1 MADKLTLRLKEEL
14 ERRHGKGAVSDAQI
28 KNFLS
33 TQNYNTN
40 SPTKSFTN
48 NLPYQTSVSDIQ
60 KYQAQ
65 QPPTQDEKGGLINA
79 VGAGLWTFFDTASFG
94 ALSVASSMTE
104 KSGGQS
110 IRSMIDFSDTAAK
123 YTGAVGGLAGF
134 VGGAPIKI
142 GGKLLQAVGGGVVRA
157 TGRQS
162 INQVTSKMLK
172 KGAQLGVKKDTAR
185 EITNHYANIARKAQS
200 DVSFRKTFGEKA
212 TQLLTNYTDD
222 AVQMGKIS
230 SAESVAIR
238 KMFGENYLNRPMQ
251 DFIGLMGT
259 RMANPRLAKVAGS
272 FLNESIMFAMIDTIF
287 EGVTMV
293 EDQHFDWTR
302 PVWGAFTGAVFSQL
316 QWLNPVGKGAKWKLD
331 FRAGVRSA
339 FSKKPEYH
347 TWSDKQ
353 LQGTGRFFGES
364 LKRFGKEGNQNYMVN
379 IEGKSINLKSDDI
392 LKQATFKFGG
402 QQQGRDALVRYFEA
416 NRKMFGKEIMKAS
429 TMEALTNI
437 PKNWF
442 RMAAGGVAFNAHT
455 LAEMALHGT
464 EPGFHDMLPH
474 FLIGAFLQLGKNPA
488 SFDLDSQSMNQLRSN
503 LKMLGV
509 DVKQLNYVPS
519 LARTPNR
526 FNTGINKST
535 HPETLKAYEEL
546 GMGSDVIE
554 ATEGRLV
561 EGETS
566 IERQGNAK
574 YDKIS
579 QRMHLAFR
587 HGKNPNNISTKEA
600 QKLVEIFEAETGVKR
615 IEDYDRHF
623 DSLAVENTAVLERT
637 LPDIV
642 KQIMMADKGQELG
655 FIEKTNKDDKVII
668 QGPESIYP
676 AEAIIKLSRE
686 GKLDFIKDAEGN
698 VIKDGELAEAKL
710 LETFDGYSNIF
721 NTSKFLNATD
731 RLPIGEGS
739 REVKTLETIKDIYES
754 ITTAE
759 ANINSAY
766 PSKMSYSNA
775 FTFSANAGDYIGI
788 LAQNMSIKNSRMIQ
802 NIFSK
807 EFSGRNKL
815 ISFMR
820 EVGILEGDIVNPKL
834 LKNIENIEFT
844 KEDIESLP
852 ESERESRPSE
862 LKRGLK
868 KILQLQSVT
877 GGYERS
883 EGVDPKKIT
892 IENAEKLIG
901 FISKQGLIDIH
912 KLSEHVHQETINFII
927 RDKIGSSNL
936 QMYEMSA
943 FFKISEAGMASFN
956 LDMKSGRQGFDIKL
970 LDEAFVPENLKSE
983 ANDYNNFA
991 RQIIQKSGGLIE
1003 SAGKQVVQ
1011 NQYDILALANLIP
1024 KNSKDGTFNID
1035 KAQEHL
1041 QEFFKILPT
1050 NSQILND
1057 VAQYSLEGNS
1067 GEILNWLLRS
1077 GVMKYDSNSSKKYEL
1092 NPKKFTEALKV
1103 QLQNK
1108 IKKDGFDDNYIKN
1121 TIATEEQIARA
1132 AHGDERFMIASDSKF
1147 DMNTFLEKYNI
1158 DGVDYSVQ
1166 SKESKR
1172 EAFDSLF
1179 LSELNAPELRI
1190 PAAQIVENV
1199 LKRIE
1204 VKNTTTGKYEKF
1216 LDMKGSRTEYY
1227 ELHKEIVGDL
1237 VKLIA
1242 SQYNTR
1248 KVNVFKF
1255 ENGQLREK
1263 SEFQQET
1270 RLNSLYRELEL
1281 SHVNIEKEVVGY
1293 EFYGNKL
1300 RRVFRNIFE
1309 NSSDLPSEYRAPIA
1323 KDMIELKKQLKLRE
1337 SVFGLTNSGG
1347 MIIIQVSKDTSP
1359 IAVASQN
1366 LPNMHPKYI
1375 EFADWALKQK
1385 NINREVKDQI
1395 FEITEK
1401 IKDPTKDVDG
1411 VAIGKPTNND
1421 YRYML
1426 SQLVFND
1433 MLRGNKKISELENF
1447 LNGFDVSKTM
1457 GRIKLYDSKNFVKHD
1472 RQLLSSMMELY
1483 KKEFRD
1489 KDTFEAIGKIMKQ
1502 DGFNIA
1508 IWNDKDYAN
1517 IKTETADILKK
1528 NGFSQEKIDNFLN
1541 NQIGEAHEGVSSFDS
1556 IALVP
1561 RRIMRYSHAMMGNNP
1576 NSTNPV
1582 KPAISSGGRSGQL
1595 LLGKTLLV
1603 YDKSLDSFFET
1614 NPSVDVLL
1622 TSTGAKAFNKGTLRD
1637 GLDTSVINKSFKELN
1652 RKVPIGSQKIRKI
1665 PIDALGFKPEVD
1677 KLVKDAAE
1685 STSDYNYMRES
1696 ESRDMFNENYRDDI
1710 IAAVDGM
1717 KTITQDPIRIRDFV
1731 LRMFG
1736 ENAFSVNPESG
1747 GSQHLSN
1754 LYMFSSMHRDANPM
1768 SYSENIVKNKIY
1780 NHFVNSILN
1789 GKRSTA
1795 KLKNGTEVRYGG
1807 QAPIIQATGEQYR
1820 LKPTVV
1826 NQDGV
1831 MELRGEMMIGAH
1843 EKSVSVSDIIKSGR
1857 QMIFVDGAKTIN
1869 PREFFGKYKEKQGKE
1884 QIEKDYW
1891 DDMLDAGLD
1900 LGTLYKFL
1908 EAGKFGVNPYSK
1920 DLQIGVVVNR
1930 KPHTRPNDNAILG
1943 LKGFLEKS
1951 FGRSALVNSLDIV
1964 NIFEGDYDADKVDY
1978 FYGARKAV
1986 HEHAKRASDLFVQGI
2001 DPTSIKIDKP
2011 FSWGDNPAK
2020 VVENIEDM
2028 SASADLAKKTIGVV
2042 QKIPRKLSYLNS
2054 IAMDGSKDASL
2065 KARFAKG
2072 EAPKILFTTPDVDGV
2087 RGDKFKITIDFD
2099 NLDYFSR
2106 AALETQY
2113 MLDMGG
2119 GVNPELMRDVSQW
2132 NDRFL
2137 FPPKAESISPARI
2150 KKQGVGFIRDNI
2162 RRKKPSKRIRI
2173 FRKFDKN
2180 GEELVLNDLDKAMI
2194 KTMMS
2199 EYGKFLNAAGKKS
2212 FNQATGEQR
2221 SVTYD
2226 DIYEAS
2232 DSFYN
2237 FNRDLSKSLYY
2248 KLRYKKDSAGNSFFN
2263 DAQFKSMFKAERNT
2277 YTEYDKKGNQIE
2289 KTYYK
2294 PGKNMFGD
2302 YEQQIKENSL
2312 AISTGEGG
2320 GVLERSLHRM
2330 WKEDV
2335 FGNRTNKG
2343 LEANAAFDTGAPV
2356 DYMNRWYDQLRT
2368 GDISEY
2374 SGSVDAMQANIMKTV
2389 TDYNKAAYYIGNL
2402 KQKIMTTQYRT
2413 DLQYK
2418 AKKSIIDKLNKV
2430 IKEVE
2435 NKLTK
2440 ELVPKEYW
2448 ESYKTKDLSKFK
2460 FVPIIGRE
2468 SSEAQIQFNT
2478 IDSLLRLQ
2486 KDGGYNLSPDGFE
2499 LLKYLKDIRR
2509 EFYSNQENLG
2519 DIYKYK
2525 EKTVL
2530 NRQKLDFLANMP
2542 EQTTFREIEDA
2553 IFHQGLQTYGTP
2565 FILEFMATTRDNRTI
2580 GIQNGRLVA
2589 KPFSSSGRFRRGYQF
2604 LTSVINAPK
2613 GNDTN
2618 VMANYE
2624 STQLV
2629 SARQLIRMLQVTEA
2643 NFRRF
2648 QDKRYDQ
2655 RNFADANFRENIG
2668 TKEDP
2673 IYLSLEHIRLPSF
2686 GKELENVIGDYSSI
2700 RWARDTNRIKS
2711 GFDNMND
2718 SLLSY
2723 YREIMEIAGKGPE
2736 FEKYVETMHGLKQD
2750 MIKNKTID
2758 PILYLA
2764 TKSQIESDVQKIANK
2779 VLTGGIDPKGNEA
2792 AYQRLLQN
2800 PMHIING
2807 GDAETGFFKGLSLE
2821 TKTAYSIKRLK
2832 EVVKI
2837 HEDLSKGETEQRFRT
2852 ERSEKDVKSFIETCN

>member
-33 TQNYNTN
+33 TQNYNTS
-40 SPTKSFTN
+40 SPTKRFTDR
-48 NLPYQTSVSDIQ
+48 LPYQTSVADIQ
-60 KYQAQ
+60 RYQAQ

-104 KSGGQS
+104 DAGGQS
-110 IRSMIDFSDTAAK
+110 LRSMIDFSDTAAK
-123 YTGAVGGLAGF
+123 YTGAIGGLAGF
-134 VGGAPIKI
+134 VGGAPIKV

-157 TGRQS
+157 TGRKS
-162 INQVTSKMLK
+162 INQVTSQMLK
-172 KGAQLGVKKDTAR
+172 KGAELGVKKDTAR
-185 EITNHYANIARKAQS
+185 EVTSHYANIARKAQS
-200 DVSFRKTFGEKA
+200 DVNFRKTFGEKA

-222 AVQMGKIS
+222 AVQTGRITQ
-230 SAESVAIR
+230 AESVAIR
-238 KMFGENYLNRPMQ
+238 KMFGDNYLNRPMQ

-339 FSKKPEYH
+339 FSKKPEYR

-364 LKRFGKEGNQNYMVN
+364 LRRFGREGNRNHMVN
-379 IEGKSINLKSDDI
+379 IEGKTINLKSDDI

-402 QQQGRDALVRYFEA
+402 QQQGRDALIRFFEA

-429 TMEALTNI
+429 TIEALTNL

-474 FLIGAFLQLGKNPA
+474 FLIGAFLQIGKNPA
-488 SFDLDSQSMNQLRSN
+488 SFDLDSHSMNQLRSN

-509 DVKQLNYVPS
+509 KVEQLNYVPS

-526 FNTGINKST
+526 FNTGVNKST

-546 GMGSDVIE
+546 GMGSNVIE
-554 ATEGRLV
+554 ATEGKLR

-574 YDKIS
+574 FEKIS
-579 QRMHLAFR
+579 QRMRLQFGHE
-587 HGKNPNNISTKEA
+587 KNPNNISTKEA
-600 QKLVEIFEAETGVKR
+600 QRLVEIFEAETGVKNLK
-615 IEDYDRHF
+615 DYDRHF
-623 DSLAVENTAVLERT
+623 DTLAVENTAVLENT
-637 LPDIV
+637 LPDVV
-642 KQIMMADKGQELG
+642 KEIMMADKGQELG
-655 FIEKTNKDDKVII
+655 FIEVRSKTDDKMVI
-668 QGPESIYP
+668 QGPETIYP
-676 AEAIIKLSRE
+676 AESIIKLARE
-686 GKLDFIKDAEGN
+686 GKLDFIKDLEGN

-710 LETFDGYSNIF
+710 LETFDGYSDIF
-721 NTSKFLNATD
+721 NTSKFLNTTT
-731 RLPIGEGS
+731 RLPVGEGTKEI
-739 REVKTLETIKDIYES
+739 RTLETVKDIYES
-754 ITTAE
+754 IVNAE
-759 ANINSAY
+759 ATINSAF

-775 FTFSANAGDYIGI
+775 FTFSSSAGDYIGI
-788 LAQNMSIKNSRMIQ
+788 LAQNLSIKNSRKIQ
-802 NIFSK
+802 NIFST
-807 EFSGRNKL
+807 EFSGRDRL
-815 ISFMR
+815 ISLMK
-820 EVGILEGDIVNPKL
+820 EVGLLEGDLVNPKL
-834 LKNIENIEFT
+834 LKNIQNIEFK
-844 KEDIESLP
+844 KEDIENLP
-852 ESERESRPSE
+852 ESERESRPAE
-862 LKRGLK
+862 LRRGLK

-883 EGVDPKKIT
+883 EGVDVKTIS

-912 KLSEHVHQETINFII
+912 KLSEHVHQETVNYII

-936 QMYEMSA
+936 QMYEMST
-943 FFKISEAGMASFN
+943 FFKISEAGMANFN
-956 LDMKSGRQGFDIKL
+956 LDMKSGRQGFEIKL
-970 LDEAFVPENLKSE
+970 IDLAFVPENVKE
-983 ANDYNNFA
+983 QANEYNDFA
-991 RQIIQKSGGLIE
+991 RKIIQKSGGLIQ
-1003 SAGKQVVQ
+1003 SSGKQVVE
-1011 NQYDILALANLIP
+1011 NEYDILGLSNLLP
-1024 KNSKDGTFNID
+1024 KNTKEGTLNID
-1035 KAQEHL
+1035 KAQEHIY
-1041 QEFFKILPT
+1041 EFMEILPT
-1050 NSQILND
+1050 NSQIQND

-1092 NPKKFTEALKV
+1092 NPKKFTEELKV

-1121 TIATEEQIARA
+1121 TIATEEQAARA
-1132 AHGDERFMIASDSKF
+1132 AHGDERFMIARDAKF

-1158 DGVDYSVQ
+1158 EGVDYSVR

-1172 EAFDSLF
+1172 EVFDSLF
-1179 LSELNAPELRI
+1179 LSEINDPSLRI
-1190 PAAQIVENV
+1190 PAPQIVENV

-1204 VKNTTTGKYEKF
+1204 VKNTTTNEFVKF
-1216 LDMKGSRTEYY
+1216 KDISPGQKSEVK
-1227 ELHKEIVGDL
+1227 KEIIGDL

-1255 ENGQLREK
+1255 ENGQLKEK

-1281 SHVNIEKEVVGY
+1281 AHVNIEKESVGY
-1293 EFYGNKL
+1293 EFYGNKI

-1309 NSSDLPSEYRAPIA
+1309 NSSDLPSEFRAPIA
-1323 KDMIELKKQLKLRE
+1323 KEMSELKRQLKSRE
-1337 SVFGLTNSGG
+1337 SSFGLTNTGG
-1347 MIIIQVSKDTSP
+1347 MIIIQASKDTSP
-1359 IAVASQN
+1359 IAVPLQN

-1375 EFADWALKQK
+1375 EFANWALKQK
-1385 NINREVKDQI
+1385 NIDRKVKDQI
-1395 FEITEK
+1395 FDITEK

-1433 MLRGNKKISELENF
+1433 MLRGSKKTSELENF

-1457 GRIKLYDSKNFVKHD
+1457 GRIKLHDSKNFVKHD

-1483 KKEFRD
+1483 KKELKD

-1517 IKTETADILKK
+1517 VKTEVADILKK
-1528 NGFSQEKIDNFLN
+1528 NGFSQQKIDNFLN
-1541 NQIGEAHEGVSSFDS
+1541 NVIGEAHEGVSSFDS

-1561 RRIMRYSHAMMGNNP
+1561 RRIMRYSHGMMGNNP

-1614 NPSVDVLL
+1614 NPNVDILL
-1622 TSTGAKAFNKGTLRD
+1622 TSTGAKAFNKGIQRD
-1637 GLDTSVINKSFKELN
+1637 GLDTSVINKSFNQLN
-1652 RKVPIGSQKIRKI
+1652 SKVPIGSQKIRKI
-1665 PIDALGFKPEVD
+1665 PIDAIGFKPEVD
-1677 KLVKDAAE
+1677 KPIKDAVE
-1685 STSDYNYMRES
+1685 STSDYNYMKQS
-1696 ESRDMFNENYRDDI
+1696 ESKDMYNENYRTDI
-1710 IAAVDGM
+1710 IAAVNGM
-1717 KTITQDPIRIRDFV
+1717 KTITEDPIRIRRFV
-1731 LRMFG
+1731 LDMFG
-1736 ENAFSVNPESG
+1736 SDAFSANPESG

-1795 KLKNGTEVRYGG
+1795 KLENGTEVRYGG

-1820 LKPTVV
+1820 LKPTYV

-1831 MELRGEMMIGAH
+1831 MEMRGEMMIGAH
-1843 EKSVSVSDIIKSGR
+1843 EKSVSVSDIVKSGR
-1857 QMIFVDGAKTIN
+1857 KMIFVDGAKTID
-1869 PREFFGKYKEKQGKE
+1869 PREFFGKYKEKQGKQ

-1900 LGTLYKFL
+1900 LGTLYKIL
-1908 EAGKFGVNPYSK
+1908 EVGKTGVNPYSK

-1943 LKGFLEKS
+1943 LKGFLDKA

-2020 VVENIEDM
+2020 VVENIQDM
-2028 SASADLAKKTIGVV
+2028 AASADLAKKTIGVV

-2054 IAMDGSKDASL
+2054 IAMDGKNDTAL
-2065 KARFAKG
+2065 KARFGADKK
-2072 EAPKILFTTPDVDGV
+2072 PKILFTTPDIGGAK
-2087 RGDKFKITIDFD
+2087 GDKFRITIDFD

-2119 GVNPELMRDVSQW
+2119 GVNPELMRDVTQW

-2137 FPPKAESISPARI
+2137 FPPKSESISPARI
-2150 KKQGVGFIRDNI
+2150 KQKGAGFIQDNI

-2221 SVTYD
+2221 SVSYD

-2232 DSFYN
+2232 DSFFN

-2248 KLRYKKDSAGNSFFN
+2248 KLRYKKDSFGNSFFN
-2263 DAQFKSMFKAERNT
+2263 DAQFKSMFGAERNT
-2277 YTEYDKKGNQIE
+2277 YTKYENNKPVE
-2289 KTYYK
+2289 KVYYK
-2294 PGKNMFGD
+2294 PSKNMFGD
-2302 YEQQIKENSL
+2302 YEQQIKQNSL
-2312 AISTGEGG
+2312 SISNGEGG
-2320 GVLERSLHRM
+2320 GVIERSLHNM

-2343 LEANAAFDTGAPV
+2343 LESNAAFETGTQV
-2356 DYMNRWYDQLRT
+2356 EYMNRWYDQLRT

-2402 KQKIMTTQYRT
+2402 KQKIVTTQYRT

-2418 AKKSIIDKLNKV
+2418 SKKAIIDKLNKV
-2430 IKEVE
+2430 IREVE
-2435 NKLTK
+2435 SKIVD
-2440 ELVPKEYW
+2440 ELIPAEYR
-2448 ESYKTKDLSKFK
+2448 ETYKSKDLKPFK
-2460 FVPIIGRE
+2460 FVPILGKE
-2468 SSEAQIQFNT
+2468 ASEAQIQFNT

-2486 KDGGYNLSPDGFE
+2486 KDGGYKLSPDGFE

-2542 EQTTFREIEDA
+2542 DQTTFREIEDA
-2553 IFHQGLQTYGTP
+2553 VFHQGLQKYGTP

-2604 LTSVINAPK
+2604 LTSVVNAPK

-2629 SARQLIRMLQVTEA
+2629 AARQLIRMLQVTEA

-2648 QDKRYDQ
+2648 QDRRFDQ
-2655 RNFADANFRENIG
+2655 RNFADANFMENIG
-2668 TKEDP
+2668 TKKEP

-2686 GKELENVIGDYSSI
+2686 GRELENVIGDYSSI

-2764 TKSQIESDVQKIANK
+2764 TKAQIESDVQKIANK

-2800 PMHIING
+2800 PMHILNG
-2807 GDAETGFFKGLSLE
+2807 GDAETGFFRGISLE

-2837 HEDLSKGETEQRFRT
+2837 HEDLSKGEVEQRFRT
-2852 ERSEKDVKSFIETCN
+2852 ERGEKDLKNFIEKCN